1 MAAFSLLR
9 GFAAMTL
16 GGFGSFPGAVIGA
29 LFLGVAELMVG
40 FYLGSEYVEITPYVV
55 ILLVL
60 MIRPSGLFGARARVR
75 V

>member
-1 MAAFSLLR
+1 
-9 GFAAMTL
+9 
-16 GGFGSFPGAVIGA
+16 
-29 LFLGVAELMVG
+29 MVG